1 MHACSKF
8 SLAVLALSFVS
19 LTGCA
24 HLNGSQVTA
33 TGLSGA
39 NSPVMQAM
47 QAAGNAGTVEASAE
61 APATRYVKRAAS
73 PIEAAM
79 TQTQGGYAKQA
90 K

>member
-24 HLNGSQVTA
+24 HLSSQVTA

-47 QAAGNAGTVEASAE
+47 EAAGNAGTVEASAE

-79 TQTQGGYAKQA
+79 TQAQGGYAKQA